1 MQELK
6 VVLIGD
12 SAVGKTSIF
21 SRMKGDDFV
30 TDQTSTVGGSCSYFE
45 VKTEKGSVNLNM
57 WDTAGQERFR
67 TIVPMYF
74 RKAAVVIIVFDVTKK
89 ATFDAIDEWYSL
101 VREKAP
107 ENVKIILVGNKTDL
121 RQSVSESVQ
130 VADIVGKGESL
141 GAIFSTETS
150 ALSGNGIELLKE
162 TVALQAFEDEADNAE
177 VESTPNTIN
186 VKETKAAPNT
196 SSSSSSCC

>member
-12 SAVGKTSIF
+12 SSVGKTSIF
-21 SRMKGDDFV
+21 QRMKGDDFV
-30 TDQTSTVGGSCSYFE
+30 MDQTSTVGGSCSYFE

-74 RKAAVVIIVFDVTKK
+74 RKAAVVIIVFDVTKRT
-89 ATFDAIDEWYSL
+89 TFDTIDEWYSL
-101 VREKAP
+101 LREKAP
-107 ENVKIILVGNKTDL
+107 ENAKIVLVGNKTDL
-121 RQSVSESVQ
+121 RQKVSESVQ
-130 VADIVGKGESL
+130 VAEIVRKGEQL

-150 ALSGNGIELLKE
+150 ALSGNGIDLLKE
-162 TVALQAFEDEADNAE
+162 TIAMQAFENDEEADMVQTEPA
-177 VESTPNTIN
+177 TIN
-186 VKETKAAPNT
+186 VTETTPAPK
-196 SSSSSSCC
+196 SSCC